1 MARSRR
7 VWIPPGDSRAQRALR
22 RPGRVFARRRTQLK
36 NRIHAALARYALHAL
51 TVSDGFGVGGRA
63 LLGGRFERL
72 PPHTAYASQQ
82 LLGQVEELGRQVH
95 AFEERIQATFKST
108 PAIQRLRTLPGVG
121 YTLAVAVALEV
132 GDVG

>member
-1 MARSRR
+1 
-7 VWIPPGDSRAQRALR
+7 
-22 RPGRVFARRRTQLK
+22 
-36 NRIHAALARYALHAL
+36 
-51 TVSDGFGVGGRA
+51 
-63 LLGGRFERL
+63 RFERL

-121 YTLAVAVALEV
+121 YTLAVAIALEV
-132 GDVG
+132 GDVGRFASAERLAAYAGTTPRVHASGGESRGGPGRPEVHRHLKSGLLAAA